1 MSDFKKGNKV
11 KWTSQA
17 AGSEKTKEGVVVQ
30 IIHKADGPPFHLA
43 NKEFPNHKRMF
54 DGWTIPGGKDKG
66 YFIEVKGGKTPK
78 AKPKLYMPYPYLL
91 ELN

>member
-17 AGSEKTKEGVVVQ
+17 AGSEKTKEGVVVRV
-30 IIHKADGPPFHLA
+30 INKSDGIPYNLA
-43 NKEFPNHKRMF
+43 EKEFPNHKRMF

-66 YFIEVKGGKTPK
+66 YFIEVKGGKK
-78 AKPKLYMPYPYLL
+78 AMPKLYMPYPHLL
-91 ELN
+91 ERN